1 MNVSDYN
8 TIKTV
13 LKKTERQNNRAN
25 IGIIDIAKERGY
37 IDSSGRV
44 TPEGRRFLQKRIEN
58 SSLTVRGTQYLKII
72 YELPS
77 WSKRDL
83 LPW

>member
-13 LKKTERQNNRAN
+13 LKKTERKKNKRAN
-25 IGIIDIAKERGY
+25 IGIVDIAKERGY

-58 SSLTVRGTQYLKII
+58 SSLTVRGT
-72 YELPS
+72 
-77 WSKRDL
+77 
-83 LPW
+83 

>member
-13 LKKTERQNNRAN
+13 LKRTERQNKRAN

-58 SSLTVRGTQYLKII
+58 SSLTIRGT
-72 YELPS
+72 
-77 WSKRDL
+77 
-83 LPW
+83 

>member
-1 MNVSDYN
+1 MNISDYN

-13 LKKTERQNNRAN
+13 LKKTDRQNKKAS

-37 IDSSGRV
+37 IDSSGKV

-58 SSLTVRGTQYLKII
+58 SSLTARGT
-72 YELPS
+72 
-77 WSKRDL
+77 
-83 LPW
+83 

>member
-13 LKKTERQNNRAN
+13 LKKTERQNKRADL
-25 IGIIDIAKERGY
+25 GIIDIAKERGY

-58 SSLTVRGTQYLKII
+58 SSLTVRGT
-72 YELPS
+72 
-77 WSKRDL
+77 
-83 LPW
+83 

>member
-13 LKKTERQNNRAN
+13 LKKTDRQNKRAN

-37 IDSSGRV
+37 IDSSGRG
-44 TPEGRRFLQKRIEN
+44 TPEGRSFLQKRIEKN
-58 SSLTVRGTQYLKII
+58 NFGRRPEY
-72 YELPS
+72 
-77 WSKRDL
+77 
-83 LPW
+83 

>member
-25 IGIIDIAKERGY
+25 IGIIDIARERGY

-58 SSLTVRGTQYLKII
+58 SSLTVRGT
-72 YELPS
+72 
-77 WSKRDL
+77 
-83 LPW
+83 

>member
-1 MNVSDYN
+1 MNISDYH

-13 LKKTERQNNRAN
+13 LKKTERQNKRAN

-58 SSLTVRGTQYLKII
+58 SSLTVRGT
-72 YELPS
+72 
-77 WSKRDL
+77 
-83 LPW
+83 

>member
-13 LKKTERQNNRAN
+13 LKKTEGKNKRAK

-37 IDSSGRV
+37 IDSSGKV

-58 SSLTVRGTQYLKII
+58 
-72 YELPS
+72 
-77 WSKRDL
+77 
-83 LPW
+83 

>member
-13 LKKTERQNNRAN
+13 LKKTEKQNKRAH

-44 TPEGRRFLQKRIEN
+44 TPEGRRFLQKMHNDTNMGLSNR
-58 SSLTVRGTQYLKII
+58 
-72 YELPS
+72 
-77 WSKRDL
+77 
-83 LPW
+83 

>member
-13 LKKTERQNNRAN
+13 LKKTEGKNKRAK

-37 IDSSGRV
+37 IDSSGKV

-58 SSLTVRGTQYLKII
+58 SSLTVHGT
-72 YELPS
+72 
-77 WSKRDL
+77 
-83 LPW
+83 

>member
-1 MNVSDYN
+1 MNISDYN

-13 LKKTERQNNRAN
+13 LKKTERQNKRAN

-37 IDSSGRV
+37 IDSNGRV

-58 SSLTVRGTQYLKII
+58 SSLTVRGT
-72 YELPS
+72 
-77 WSKRDL
+77 
-83 LPW
+83 

>member
-44 TPEGRRFLQKRIEN
+44 APEGRRFLQKRIEN
-58 SSLTVRGTQYLKII
+58 SSLTVRGT
-72 YELPS
+72 
-77 WSKRDL
+77 
-83 LPW
+83 

>member
-13 LKKTERQNNRAN
+13 LKKTERQNKRAN
-25 IGIIDIAKERGY
+25 IGNIDIAKERGY

-44 TPEGRRFLQKRIEN
+44 TPEGRRFLHKLIEN
-58 SSLTVRGTQYLKII
+58 SSLTVRGT
-72 YELPS
+72 
-77 WSKRDL
+77 
-83 LPW
+83 

>member
-8 TIKTV
+8 TIKPV
-13 LKKTERQNNRAN
+13 LKKTDRQNKKAN

-37 IDSSGRV
+37 IDSSGKV

-58 SSLTVRGTQYLKII
+58 SSLTVRGT
-72 YELPS
+72 
-77 WSKRDL
+77 
-83 LPW
+83 

>member
-13 LKKTERQNNRAN
+13 LKKTAKQKKRAD

-58 SSLTVRGTQYLKII
+58 SSLTVRGT
-72 YELPS
+72 
-77 WSKRDL
+77 
-83 LPW
+83 

>member
-25 IGIIDIAKERGY
+25 IGIIDIAKESGY

-58 SSLTVRGTQYLKII
+58 SSLTVRGT
-72 YELPS
+72 
-77 WSKRDL
+77 
-83 LPW
+83 

>member
-13 LKKTERQNNRAN
+13 LKKTEGKNKRAK

-37 IDSSGRV
+37 IDSSGKAVSYTHLRAHE
-44 TPEGRRFLQKRIEN
+44 T
-58 SSLTVRGTQYLKII
+58 
-72 YELPS
+72 
-77 WSKRDL
+77 
-83 LPW
+83 

>member
-13 LKKTERQNNRAN
+13 LKKTERQNKRAS

-44 TPEGRRFLQKRIEN
+44 TPEGRRFLQKRIED
-58 SSLTVRGTQYLKII
+58 SSLTIRGT
-72 YELPS
+72 
-77 WSKRDL
+77 
-83 LPW
+83 

>member
-13 LKKTERQNNRAN
+13 LKKTDRQNKRAS

-58 SSLTVRGTQYLKII
+58 SSLTIRGT
-72 YELPS
+72 
-77 WSKRDL
+77 
-83 LPW
+83 